1 MTNDWTSGLSGLT
14 AVATAIATALATSKK
29 LYVAAAVLPFGILLL
44 PLAFAARLYLAK
56 RDAYD
61 ADAAY

>member
-1 MTNDWTSGLSGLT
+1 MTNDWTSGISGLT

-44 PLAFAARLYLAK
+44 PLAFAARLYLAR
-56 RDAYD
+56 RDACD
-61 ADAAY
+61 ADAAF